1 MVSSE
6 LDEVARIYGDARR
19 TEIRSDS
26 GEVKPISAAK
36 AANVSAELADTE
48 CFITVTASGL
58 IARSSIS
65 EPAPEDRKRQK
76 HDAVLKRLATST
88 RKDLGFVTSSG
99 RMIRIHVGDV
109 PAMSDVFDPSSAIPA
124 NEFLGLKDETIV
136 GVFDI
141 STDTELF
148 LGTKFGVVKRVAAD
162 YPSKDDFELISLK
175 DGDEVIGA
183 SVASDAVEC
192 IFITGD
198 AQLLRF
204 DASVVR
210 AQGRAASGVAG
221 INLSNGAN
229 AIHFSAIQ
237 NMENSWVVT
246 CANSSDSL
254 PGTDAGST
262 KVSALSEFPAKGRAT
277 GGVRAHKFVRN
288 EDQLFFATVTEGT
301 PLASAKNGAV
311 VELPEPSKRD
321 ASGTPSTTVIAGVGS
336 R

>member
-1 MVSSE
+1 
-6 LDEVARIYGDARR
+6 
-19 TEIRSDS
+19 
-26 GEVKPISAAK
+26 
-36 AANVSAELADTE
+36 
-48 CFITVTASGL
+48 
-58 IARSSIS
+58 
-65 EPAPEDRKRQK
+65 
-76 HDAVLKRLATST
+76 
-88 RKDLGFVTSSG
+88 
-99 RMIRIHVGDV
+99 
-109 PAMSDVFDPSSAIPA
+109 MSDGFDPSSAIPA

-141 STDTELF
+141 STDNELF

-237 NMENSWVVT
+237 NMENCWVVT